1 MAEKNIENK
10 YRKLTDIEH
19 VLNRASVY
27 IGSTKIHKSD
37 KWLFNSEIM
46 LKTDIDY
53 NPGFM
58 KIFDEI
64 IVNSVDESR
73 REGSK
78 LNTIKVNVKDNTISI
93 WDNGGIPVVIHK
105 EYNEWVPEM
114 IFSNLKS
121 GSNFD
126 DNEDRITSGLNG
138 MGSVLTNIFS
148 TKFTVSTCDKKNHFY
163 QEFYNNLSDRTEPQ
177 IIKSKENHTQIT
189 FSPDFKR
196 FNMNNL
202 DEVHY
207 ELIKKRVID
216 IAGCNP
222 DLKIYFNDELIK
234 IKTFEDY
241 IKMYTKE
248 YVYEINKENQWCI
261 GVSKSNEGFQQVSF
275 VNSTETFKGGSHTDY
290 ILSQILTKLRE
301 FFLKKHKVDVKPSEI
316 KNHLFLFIKCDI
328 INPGFSSQTKEEL
341 ITEIKD
347 FGFYHSVSDKFITA
361 ITKSEIINSILDWI
375 EKKKNA
381 EENKLSRE
389 LNKSLA
395 KLKVDKLIDAKGKD
409 RSECSLYIFEGDS
422 ASSAYRKYRTP
433 ETQGAFSLRGKFLN
447 VHEIANNKLLEK
459 TAGGEYKNKEAVN
472 LMAAIGLKLGE
483 KAELAN
489 LRYGKILFF
498 CDADYDGSSIVGLL
512 INFLFKY
519 WPELFQMGL
528 VFMAKTP
535 IVVCKN
541 TKKKNKLSF
550 YSQAEFGEWEKNI
563 NHKEWEIKYKK
574 GLAALVDDEYKE
586 IIQNPKLAKIDYDNT
601 SEENLNIW
609 FGKDAELRK
618 KQILC

>member
-19 VLNRASVY
+19 VLNRSSVY

-37 KWLFNSEIM
+37 KWLFNNETM
-46 LKTDIDY
+46 VKTDLDY

-78 LNTIKVNVKDNTISI
+78 LNTIKVNVKDDIISI
-93 WDNGGIPVVIHK
+93 WDNGGIAVVIHK

-163 QEFYNNLSDRTEPQ
+163 QEFFNNLSDRTEPQ

-196 FNMNNL
+196 FNMDNL
-202 DEVHY
+202 DEIHY

-222 DLKIYFNDELIK
+222 DLKIWFNDELIK

-241 IKMYTKE
+241 IKMYTND

-261 GVSKSNEGFQQVSF
+261 GVSKSSEGFQQVSF

-347 FGFYHSVSDKFITA
+347 FGFYHTVSDKFITA
-361 ITKSEIINSILDWI
+361 ITKSDIIDSILDWI
-375 EKKKNA
+375 QQKKNA
-381 EENKLSRE
+381 EENKLLRE
-389 LNKSLA
+389 LNKNTS
-395 KLKVDKLIDAKGKD
+395 KIKVEKLIDAKNKN
-409 RSECSLYIFEGDS
+409 RSLCSLGLFEGES
-422 ASSAYRKYRTP
+422 AVGAFRKYRSA
-433 ETQGAFSLRGKFLN
+433 ENQGAFALRGKFINAYEINIKKLSENTEVIN
-447 VHEIANNKLLEK
+447 V
-459 TAGGEYKNKEAVN
+459 
-472 LMAAIGLKLGE
+472 MAAIGLKLGQKVKIE
-483 KAELAN
+483 DI
-489 LRYGKILFF
+489 RYGKILFYV
-498 CDADYDGSSIVGLL
+498 DSDTDGSSIAGLL
-512 INFLFKY
+512 INFFHKY
-519 WPELFQMGL
+519 WPELFDLEMIYKVETPLL
-528 VFMAKTP
+528 V
-535 IVVCKN
+535 CYN
-541 TKKKNKLSF
+541 KKNKKKLSF
-550 YSQAEFGEWEKNI
+550 YKQNDYNEWYKNI
-563 NHKEWEIKYKK
+563 NPNEWDIKYKK
-574 GLAALVDDEYKE
+574 GLAALVDDEYND
-586 IIQNPKLAKIDYDNT
+586 IINKPLLTLIKNDDF